1 LTIERIWSAIETTL
15 FYYSDDSTT
24 GQVCLKKRD
33 KKCEF
38 NCEARSCAFVYFEQ
52 KHKQNKQKRIRE
64 KNYDFPDKQKKRMKS
79 KQVKKKTKEKKSRV
93 RRS

>member
-1 LTIERIWSAIETTL
+1 MTIERIWSAIETTL

-64 KNYDFPDKQKKRMKS
+64 KTMIFLINKKKRMKS

>member
-1 LTIERIWSAIETTL
+1 LP
-15 FYYSDDSTT
+15 
-24 GQVCLKKRD
+24 KKRD

-64 KNYDFPDKQKKRMKS
+64 KNYDFPDKQKK
-79 KQVKKKTKEKKSRV
+79 KE
-93 RRS
+93 